1 MKRLAIALVVIGLL
15 IVSQVTQ
22 AANLEEG
29 WYVKLGGV
37 GILGYTPSVGPWNYE
52 WDFVGGLG
60 NDGPFVITSPDA
72 FYPQR
77 LVSVPQDTIGVAP
90 GTSLYLWGKP
100 MSPLPQNGIITGIG
114 FHWETNYDA
123 AVMRVDLLM
132 CDPEQSYTTVWSQ
145 NKSGFHWGIPDV
157 NISISPTTY
166 QPAFRI
172 TVIPEASGLPVIL
185 AGFGILATRMRR
197 SKS

>member
-1 MKRLAIALVVIGLL
+1 M
-15 IVSQVTQ
+15 
-22 AANLEEG
+22 
-29 WYVKLGGV
+29 
-37 GILGYTPSVGPWNYE
+37 
-52 WDFVGGLG
+52 
-60 NDGPFVITSPDA
+60 ITSPDA

-132 CDPEQSYTTVWSQ
+132 CDPEQCYTTVWSQ

-197 SKS
+197 SKSKMQTNAMHVVQENTRCAASDLTSHGSQNQDPVCQRNREVYRETS